1 MTRALLFPTFNMR
14 RADPGLSGLSGFETV
29 LHPLKER
36 AGHVVELSP
45 TAFAYPDKGG
55 VLSGR
60 EETRQAHYASYIESV
75 AVAAWVEQRAGAS
88 AFLAGYSMGV
98 FAALAHAG
106 AYSFEDGLL
115 VMDAVCVAVHDAV
128 AKDDYAV
135 AAIDGL
141 PADRVRAVIRERVP
155 GVELIDVYGNGTTVV
170 SGVRTAVAATLDAA
184 QRAGAT
190 YVKLTPATAP
200 YHCSVLAS
208 VAPLISTRLA
218 AVAVGPPNVPVI
230 SALTQTWLGTADDV
244 RAEIVSNVSRPM
256 NWFAT
261 MRALVDAR
269 MTEACECGPSEA
281 LSNMLRRDV
290 PGGYRVRDLRAF
302 NP

>member
-14 RADPGLSGLSGFETV
+14 RADPGLSGLSGFDAV
-29 LHPLKER
+29 LQAWQDR
-36 AGHVVELSP
+36 AARVVALSR
-45 TAFAYPDKGG
+45 TAFAYPDKGA

-60 EETRQAHYASYIESV
+60 EESRQAHYASYIESV
-75 AVAAWVEQRAGAS
+75 AAAAWVEQRAGPS
-88 AFLAGYSMGV
+88 ACLAGYSMGV

-106 AYSFEDGLL
+106 AYSFEDGLI

-128 AKDDYAV
+128 AKDEYAV

-141 PADRVRAVIRERVP
+141 PADRVRAVVREGAP
-155 GVELIDVYGNGTTVV
+155 GVELIDVYGNDTTVV
-170 SGVRTAVAATLDAA
+170 SGLRTVVAATLDKV
-184 QRAGAT
+184 QLAGAT

-200 YHCSVLAS
+200 YHCSVLVS
-208 VAPLISTRLA
+208 IAPLISNRLA
-218 AVAVGPPNVPVI
+218 AIAVRHPSVPVI
-230 SALTQTWLGTADDV
+230 SALSQTWLRTADEV

-261 MRALVDAR
+261 MRALVDAG
-269 MTEACECGPSEA
+269 MSEACECGPSEA

-290 PGGYRVRDLRAF
+290 PGDYRVRDLRAF